1 LSHQCNP
8 PRLHYP
14 SSLRGSI
21 EGILNVYSARHCCIP
36 EAISLHLIT
45 DESLSKALLESLCQ
59 ELSARRLIRRKFN
72 ANDIPTPSRR
82 FSPLLAMTSE
92 REFSRTQR
100 SKERDFGITRAAFW
114 KPIFFIAL
122 FLLFTCSF
130 VFGQTSYVL
139 VPAGLVRE
147 TPETISIRIPK
158 GGELSFVI
166 GFGWSPNISNSQ
178 PVFAGDDVYVAVD
191 VAEYLGLATNNAVVL
206 SNPSLVPPSSRTP
219 PLSTTQTGA
228 TPQETRVTPDTSLPT
243 SSEVMPLPESPPTE
257 PPPVI
262 EDRTGPARI
271 TSIRFGGTGSIR
283 VVFDL
288 AGTVDRTALGRSTRQ
303 GRLEEGQR
311 LELSLPPLQLPVGDI
326 EPYQNVEVTARTT
339 TTETRVSVIGP
350 GAMSY
355 RAYVLESPLR
365 YVIDL
370 VPLTFA
376 NVTPV
381 TREVRPGV
389 VYKHFAFPSSAGS
402 TGVHVLEIA
411 PNTGEFRVVGNSGR
425 AAPMTTLASGALAG
439 INAGYFDTQTF
450 AAIGLLKVDYGLL
463 SFPSRNRASI
473 AFGGGQPVIGR
484 VSAQLHVRINGRLYF
499 SQASSEMN
507 GNLAVH
513 TQAGAMVGDGTK
525 GVITVSNGRV
535 LENKVGPRQV
545 PTNGFALVYEPDIRE
560 LALVDEGNQAAIE
573 VEFADPAF
581 SSSRYAIEAGP
592 LLVQNGQSAYQPDL
606 EQFGQGIRIDSFTQQ
621 AAIGVKPDGTV
632 LLVTA
637 DNMVIPDLIPLFISL
652 GAQNAMRLDSGASTS
667 LYLEGKVVNR
677 QTPTRRVVTAIIFV
691 PF

>member
-1 LSHQCNP
+1 VKNLAIQ
-8 PRLHYP
+8 
-14 SSLRGSI
+14 I
-21 EGILNVYSARHCCIP
+21 NVY
-36 EAISLHLIT
+36 LIT
-45 DESLSKALLESLCQ
+45 RLALAHKLTHVQHLFYFSNSVYEVNTNYSTVGGNKALESSKYSQPLV
-59 ELSARRLIRRKFN
+59 
-72 ANDIPTPSRR
+72 
-82 FSPLLAMTSE
+82 LLAV
-92 REFSRTQR
+92 R
-100 SKERDFGITRAAFW
+100 
-114 KPIFFIAL
+114 L
-122 FLLFTCSF
+122 FLTTILLIACSF
-130 VFGQTSYVL
+130 AFGQTSYVL
-139 VPAGLVRE
+139 VPDGLVRE
-147 TPETISIRIPK
+147 TPETITIRIPK

-166 GFGWSPNISNSQ
+166 GFGWSPNVSNSQ

-206 SNPSLVPPSSRTP
+206 SNPSFTPPSSTTP
-219 PLSTTQTGA
+219 STTPQTGA
-228 TPQETRVTPDTSLPT
+228 TPQNAMTTPDPSFSTPPSTEITPSPTT
-243 SSEVMPLPESPPTE
+243 SSPEAIESPP
-257 PPPVI
+257 VD
-262 EDRTGPARI
+262 EDRTGPPRV

-283 VVFDL
+283 IVFDL
-288 AGTVDRTALGRSTRQ
+288 AGPVDRVALGRSTRQ

-326 EPYQNVEVTARTT
+326 EPYQTTEVTAQTT
-339 TTETRVSVIGP
+339 PTETRVSVIGS

-355 RAYVLESPLR
+355 RAYILESPLR
-365 YVIDL
+365 YVIDI

-411 PNTGEFRVVGNSGR
+411 PNTGEFRVVGDSGR
-425 AAPMTTLASGALAG
+425 AAPMTTLASGSLAG

-473 AFGGGQPVIGR
+473 AFGNGRPIIGR
-484 VSAQLHVRINGRLYF
+484 VSAQLNVRINGQLYF
-499 SQASSEMN
+499 SQATSETDN
-507 GNLAVH
+507 NLAVY
-513 TQAGAMVGDGTK
+513 TGTGALVGDGTK

-545 PTNGFALVYEPDIRE
+545 PPNGFALVYEPDIRE
-560 LALVDEGNQAAIE
+560 LALVDEGNQATIE

-592 LLVQNGQSAYQPDL
+592 LLVQNGQPAYQPDL

-637 DNMVIPDLIPLFISL
+637 DNMVIPDLIPLFMSL
-652 GAQNAMRLDSGASTS
+652 GAENAMRLDSGASTS

-677 QTPTRRVVTAIIFV
+677 QTATRRVVTAIIFV